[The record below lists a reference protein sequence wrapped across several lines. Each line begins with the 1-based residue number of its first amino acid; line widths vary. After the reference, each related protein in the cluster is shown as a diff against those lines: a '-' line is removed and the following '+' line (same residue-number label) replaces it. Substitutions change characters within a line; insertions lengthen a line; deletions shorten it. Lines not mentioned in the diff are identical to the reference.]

1 MEADGIA
8 VAKVDATIEISLAS
22 RMSIGGYPSLLLYSN
37 AEGSTKMYKYEG
49 ARSADNLA
57 EFARSGYKQATS
69 TWYPSRMLYLPVD
82 GLIKAITSLEK
93 AMTECTA
100 QGAGACVAIVCG
112 CLVGLV
118 VLVFGAVILYTC
130 IFESSSSVSVG
141 QPPEPPKTSRSAAS
155 QKSAAAAARKID

>member
-1 MEADGIA
+1 LEADGIA

-118 VLVFGAVILYTC
+118 VGAVILYTC